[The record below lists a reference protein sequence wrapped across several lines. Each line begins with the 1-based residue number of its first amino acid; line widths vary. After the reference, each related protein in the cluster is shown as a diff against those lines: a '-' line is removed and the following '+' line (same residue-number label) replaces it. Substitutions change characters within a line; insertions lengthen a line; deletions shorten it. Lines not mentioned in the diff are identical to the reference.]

1 MNDERKET
9 MMQLSAEFQQMV
21 DEFFTVQCRYQ
32 AAIREV

>member
-1 MNDERKET
+1 MADTHHNRALTEDFKR
-9 MMQLSAEFQQMV
+9 MM